1 VEADMSRT
9 FTNLSAQKRRQLS
22 VAVICGLLATVLYA
36 IKPAPPAVV
45 RTTTVLAT
53 ARDLTANE
61 PITDDALASDE
72 VPESVQGDYLLDS
85 PENRQGLLSR
95 RIHLPLTRGT
105 RLTAAM
111 FLGGLD
117 AHAQSAI
124 PQGWTQTPLE
134 PGAVPGGT
142 VPGSRVDLYDKGGK
156 VRFRN
161 VIVFSVQPF
170 EVLFPAGMTYP
181 LQDLEGGTVTLRNP
195 NEQGD
200 FEAVRDPAPAPRAR
214 VRRSSP
220 IKAVN

>member
-1 VEADMSRT
+1 MSRS
-9 FTNLSAQKRRQLS
+9 FTNITTLKRRQLS
-22 VAVICGLLATVLYA
+22 VAAICGILAAILYA

-45 RTTTVLAT
+45 ETVTVLAA
-53 ARDLTANE
+53 ARDLQPNE
-61 PITDDALASDE
+61 PITDDLFATGE
-72 VPESVQGDYLLDS
+72 VPASVKGDYLLDT

-95 RIHLPLTRGT
+95 RTHLKVPQGAA
-105 RLTAAM
+105 LTAAM

-124 PQGWTQTPLE
+124 PEGWTQTPLE

-142 VPGSRVDLYDKGGK
+142 VPGSRVDLYDKSGK

-181 LQDLEGGTVTLRNP
+181 IQELEGGTVTLRNP

-200 FEAVRDPAPAPRAR
+200 FEPVRDPVPAAR
-214 VRRSSP
+214 PKARRSSP
-220 IKAVN
+220 IKAIN